1 MPFPTWLSRSEEA
14 DLLLQEAVGGG
25 GNVLPETADQAT
37 WLKPPGAG
45 VLMDM
50 QKIGFDGISCAWAI

>member
-37 WLKPPGAG
+37 WLKPPGG
-45 VLMDM
+45 R
-50 QKIGFDGISCAWAI
+50 GPDGYAENRI